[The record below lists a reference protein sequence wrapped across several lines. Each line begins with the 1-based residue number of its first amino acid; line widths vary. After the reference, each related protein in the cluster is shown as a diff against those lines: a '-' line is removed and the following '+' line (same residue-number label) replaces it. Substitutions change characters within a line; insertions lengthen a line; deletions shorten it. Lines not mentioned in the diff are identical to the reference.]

1 VYIYLYVCTYVYT
14 CRDVCM
20 YKCTVILDKYYTRP
34 GQEQHPY
41 LWCVSMTTIWSW
53 PPTNVKGRR
62 TDCSSLKQD
71 LPMQNV
77 TGLDFHTSHTVVLH
91 STLTGFTPHTRSPG
105 FQTQLF
111 TCLLLLINLLGFT
124 LFTEFHW
131 ILIWH
136 CVVYWTKY
144 IALYCY
150 TGPEISLA
158 LNNII
163 VKSFSKISQFWR
175 KYFHLNC

>member
-1 VYIYLYVCTYVYT
+1 MCTRVVM
-14 CRDVCM
+14 CAC
-20 YKCTVILDKYYTRP
+20 
-34 GQEQHPY
+34 
-41 LWCVSMTTIWSW
+41 
-53 PPTNVKGRR
+53 TNVKWSLISIIQDLVKNNILTSDVCRWQQSGRGHQLTSR
-62 TDCSSLKQD
+62 EEGQDCSSLKQD

>member
-1 VYIYLYVCTYVYT
+1 MCTCVHMCT
-14 CRDVCM
+14 RVVMCARTNVQWSLISIIQDLVKNNILTSDVC
-20 YKCTVILDKYYTRP
+20 RWQQSGP
-34 GQEQHPY
+34 
-41 LWCVSMTTIWSW
+41 W

-175 KYFHLNC
+175 K